1 MAAVEEQEQQQQQQN
16 QKQEQDQKQ
25 NQKQESEQHF
35 YVYLLQA
42 SSGRATYVGA
52 TTNLER
58 RLRQHNKEIV
68 GGATATG
75 MRVLRGETWARVCH
89 ISGFPTWNAALQFE
103 WRFKQITRRLP
114 PGGSSVE
121 RRKRALE
128 LLLALDRPTT
138 KAVSYSEWP
147 NGIGPIVTW
156 M

>member
-1 MAAVEEQEQQQQQQN
+1 MTTAYQVKE
-16 QKQEQDQKQ
+16 
-25 NQKQESEQHF
+25 QKQESEQHF

-75 MRVLRGETWARVCH
+75 MRVSRGETWARVCH

-128 LLLALDRPTT
+128 TLLALDRPTT
-138 KAVSYSEWP
+138 KAVAYSEWP

-156 M
+156 S